1 MKNKEVIV
9 RILAPSEKP
18 YLPKADAFPSLPM
31 DKRISWQMRLT
42 SAVSLTAI
50 AATAFCLAFFLVKLG
65 IGYKDIAVMIGMP
78 LMFGMI
84 TRFAI
89 R

>member
-1 MKNKEVIV
+1 MDNREVIV
-9 RILAPSEKP
+9 RIVAPSEKP
-18 YLPKADAFPSLPM
+18 YLPKSDAFAPLPLE
-31 DKRISWQMRLT
+31 KKISWQQRLI
-42 SAVSLTAI
+42 SALSLLAI
-50 AATAFCLAFFLVKLG
+50 GATAFCLALFFIKLG